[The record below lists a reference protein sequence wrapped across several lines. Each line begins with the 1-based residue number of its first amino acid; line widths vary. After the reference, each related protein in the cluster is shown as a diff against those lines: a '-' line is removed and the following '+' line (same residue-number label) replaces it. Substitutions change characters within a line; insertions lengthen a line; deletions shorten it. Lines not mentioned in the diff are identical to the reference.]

1 MSSKKNNFSLSDHR
15 FMKLAINLAKVNLD
29 LTGLNPSVG
38 CVIVKNGKIIS
49 YGQTGL
55 KGRPH
60 AEYSAIKNCKKNLK
74 GSTMYVS
81 MEPCTHCGKT
91 PPCTDLIVK
100 SKIKKLFYAI
110 EDIDKRTSKK
120 SFSILKSKNVI
131 VKKNLLKK
139 DAFNIYKEYFLHKKN
154 KKPIVTGK
162 IALSKNGFIYTKKG
176 YISNVHSRNFS
187 HLLRYKNDA
196 ILISSVTLNKDNPQ
210 LTCRIPGLY
219 KYSPIIFILDKDLKI
234 NKNSFIIKNLK
245 RSKTFIFYVNSNI
258 KKIKFLESKGIKLI
272 KSKLDNNNNID
283 LNYVINFAYNN
294 NVASII
300 VEGGKNLTQS
310 FISKKLFNEFY
321 LFQSGNKISQKGNI
335 NINKL
340 KKSIEISFK
349 NKKIVDTYLDKD
361 QIYKYY

>member
-1 MSSKKNNFSLSDHR
+1 MFSKKNNFSLPDHR

-38 CVIVKNGKIIS
+38 CVIVKNGEIIS

-60 AEYSAIKNCKKNLK
+60 AEYIAIKNCKKNLK

-81 MEPCTHCGKT
+81 MEPCTHYGKT
-91 PPCTDLIVK
+91 PPCTDLIIK

-110 EDIDKRTSKK
+110 EDIDVRTSKK
-120 SFSILKSKNVI
+120 SFSLLKSKNVI
-131 VKKNLLKK
+131 VKKNLLQK
-139 DAFNIYKEYFLHKKN
+139 DALKVYKKYFLYKRN
-154 KKPIVTGK
+154 KKTIVTGK
-162 IALSKNGFIYTKKG
+162 IALSKNGFIYSKKG
-176 YISNVHSRNFS
+176 YISNEHSRNFS

-210 LTCRIPGLY
+210 LTCRISGLY
-219 KYSPIIFILDKDLKI
+219 KHSPIIFILDKNLKI
-234 NKNSFIIKNLK
+234 NKNSFIIKNPK

-258 KKIKFLESKGIKLI
+258 KKIKFLKSKGIKLI
-272 KSKLDNNNNID
+272 KSKLDNNNID

-294 NVASII
+294 GVGSLI
-300 VEGGKNLTQS
+300 VEGGKHLTQS
-310 FISKKLFNEFY
+310 FVSKKLFNEFY
-321 LFQSGNKISQKGNI
+321 LFQSGKKISQKGNI
-335 NINKL
+335 NISKL
-340 KKSIEISFK
+340 KKCIEISFK

>member
-1 MSSKKNNFSLSDHR
+1 MSSKKNNFSSSDHR

-49 YGQTGL
+49 YGQTGV

-60 AEYSAIKNCKKNLK
+60 AEYNAIKNCKNNLK

-81 MEPCTHCGKT
+81 MEPCTHYGKT
-91 PPCTDLIVK
+91 PPCTDLIIK

-120 SFSILKSKNVI
+120 SFPLLKSKNVI

-139 DAFNIYKEYFLHKKN
+139 DALKIYKEYFLHKKN

-162 IALSKNGFIYTKKG
+162 IALSKNGFIYSKKG
-176 YISNVHSRNFS
+176 YISNIHSRNFS
-187 HLLRYKNDA
+187 HLLRYKKDA

-219 KYSPIIFILDKDLKI
+219 KYSPIIFILDKNLKI
-234 NKNSFIIKNLK
+234 NKNSFIIKNPK
-245 RSKTFIFYVNSNI
+245 RSKTYIFYVNSNI
-258 KKIKFLESKGIKLI
+258 EKIKFLKSKGIKLI
-272 KSKLDNNNNID
+272 KSKLDNNNID

-294 NVASII
+294 GVGSLI
-300 VEGGKNLTQS
+300 VEGGNNLTQS

-321 LFQSGNKISQKGNI
+321 LFQSDKKISKKGNI
-335 NINKL
+335 NISKL
-340 KKSIEISFK
+340 KKCIEISFK

>member
-81 MEPCTHCGKT
+81 MEPCTHYGKT
-91 PPCTDLIVK
+91 PPCTDLIIK

-120 SFSILKSKNVI
+120 SFSLLKSKNVI

-139 DAFNIYKEYFLHKKN
+139 DALKIYKGYFLHKKN

-162 IALSKNGFIYTKKG
+162 IALSKNGFMYSKKG

-210 LTCRIPGLY
+210 LTCRISGLY
-219 KYSPIIFILDKDLKI
+219 KHSPIIFILDKNLKI
-234 NKNSFIIKNLK
+234 NKNSFIIKNPQ

-258 KKIKFLESKGIKLI
+258 KKIKFLKSKGIKLI
-272 KSKLDNNNNID
+272 KSKLDNNNID

-294 NVASII
+294 GVGSLI

-310 FISKKLFNEFY
+310 FVSKKLFNEFY
-321 LFQSGNKISQKGNI
+321 LFQSGKKISQKGNI

>member
-1 MSSKKNNFSLSDHR
+1 MSSKKNSFSTSDRR
-15 FMKLAINLAKVNLD
+15 FMKLALNLAKANLN

-38 CVIVKNGKIIS
+38 CVIVKNDEIIS

-60 AEYSAIKNCKKNLK
+60 AEYVAIKNCKKNLQN
-74 GSTMYVS
+74 STMYVS
-81 MEPCTHCGKT
+81 MEPCTHYGKT
-91 PPCTDLIVK
+91 PPCTNLIIK

-110 EDIDKRTSKK
+110 EDLDVRTSKK
-120 SFSILKSKNVI
+120 SFSLLKSKNII

-139 DAFNIYKEYFLHKKN
+139 DALKLYKKYFLHKKN
-154 KKPIVTGK
+154 KKPFVTGK
-162 IALSKNGFIYTKKG
+162 IASSKNEFIYSKKG
-176 YISNVHSRNFS
+176 YVSNEYSRNFS

-196 ILISSVTLNKDNPQ
+196 ILISSVTINKDNPQ
-210 LTCRIPGLY
+210 LTCRISGLY

-234 NKNSFIIKNLK
+234 SKNSFIIKNPK

-258 KKIKFLESKGIKLI
+258 KKIKFLKSKGIKLI

-283 LNYVINFAYNN
+283 LNYVINFAYKND
-294 NVASII
+294 VASII

-310 FISKKLFNEFY
+310 FISKKLFNKFY
-321 LFQSGNKISQKGNI
+321 LFKSDKKISEKGNI
-335 NINKL
+335 NISKL

-349 NKKIVDTYLDKD
+349 NKKIIDTYLDKD

>member
-1 MSSKKNNFSLSDHR
+1 MSSKKNNFNSSDHR

-38 CVIVKNGKIIS
+38 CVIVKKGKIIS

-81 MEPCTHCGKT
+81 MEPCTHYGKT
-91 PPCTDLIVK
+91 PPCTDLIIK

-110 EDIDKRTSKK
+110 EDIDKRTSNK
-120 SFSILKSKNVI
+120 SFPLLKSKNVI

-139 DAFNIYKEYFLHKKN
+139 DALKVYKKYFLYKRN

-162 IALSKNGFIYTKKG
+162 IALSKNGFIYSKKG
-176 YISNVHSRNFS
+176 YISNIHSRNFS
-187 HLLRYKNDA
+187 HLLRYKKDA

-234 NKNSFIIKNLK
+234 NKNSFIIKNPK

-258 KKIKFLESKGIKLI
+258 KKIKFLKSKGIKLI
-272 KSKLDNNNNID
+272 KSKLDNNNID

-294 NVASII
+294 GVGSLI
-300 VEGGKNLTQS
+300 VEGGNNLTQS

-321 LFQSGNKISQKGNI
+321 LFQSGKKISQKGNI

>member
-1 MSSKKNNFSLSDHR
+1 MSSKKNNFSQLDKHY
-15 FMKLAINLAKVNLD
+15 MNMAINLAKINLD

-38 CVIVKNGKIIS
+38 CVIVKNNEVIS

-55 KGRPH
+55 LGRPH
-60 AEYSAIKNCKKNLK
+60 AEYNAIKKTQRNLK
-74 GSTMYVS
+74 GSSMYVS
-81 MEPCTHCGKT
+81 MEPCTHYGKT
-91 PPCTDLIVK
+91 PPCTDLIIK

-110 EDIDKRTSKK
+110 EDVDFRTANK
-120 SFSILKSKNVI
+120 SFSILKSKNII
-131 VKKNLLKK
+131 VKKYLLKNK
-139 DAFNIYKEYFLHKKN
+139 ASKLYKKYFLHKKN
-154 KKPIVTGK
+154 KKPFVIGK
-162 IALSKNGFIYTKKG
+162 IAISKNGFIYSKKG
-176 YISNVHSRNFS
+176 YISNNYSRNFS

-196 ILISSVTLNKDNPQ
+196 ILISSTTLNNDNPQ
-210 LTCRIPGLY
+210 LNCRISGLY
-219 KYSPIIFILDKDLKI
+219 KHSPIIFILDKNLKI
-234 NKNSFIIKNLK
+234 NKNSFIIKNPK

-258 KKIKFLESKGIKLI
+258 KKIKFLKSKGIKLI
-272 KSKLDNNNNID
+272 KSKLNNNNID

-294 NVASII
+294 GVGSLI

-310 FISKKLFNEFY
+310 FVSKKLFNEFY
-321 LFQSGNKISQKGNI
+321 LFQSGKKISQKGNI

>member
-1 MSSKKNNFSLSDHR
+1 MNNNLDIHEMFMSRALE
-15 FMKLAINLAKVNLD
+15 LAKQGRGSVSP
-29 LTGLNPSVG
+29 NPMVG
-38 CVIVKNGKIIS
+38 CVLVKDGEIIGEG
-49 YGQTGL
+49 Y
-55 KGRPH
+55 H
-60 AEYSAIKNCKKNLK
+60 AEFGGDHAEVAAIKNAHTDPMD
-74 GSTMYVS
+74 SIAYIT
-81 MEPCTHCGKT
+81 MEPCTHYGKT
-91 PPCTDLIVK
+91 SPCTDLIIK

-110 EDIDKRTSKK
+110 EDLDTRTAKK
-120 SFSILKSKNVI
+120 SFSLLKSKNII

-139 DAFNIYKEYFLHKKN
+139 DALKIYKKYFLHKRN

-162 IALSKNGFIYTKKG
+162 IALSKNGFIHSKKG
-176 YISNVHSRNFS
+176 YISNEHSRNFS

-196 ILISSVTLNKDNPQ
+196 ILISSVTLNNDNPQ
-210 LTCRIPGLY
+210 LSCRIPGLY

-234 NKNSFIIKNLK
+234 NKNSFIIKNPK
-245 RSKTFIFYVNSNI
+245 RCKTFIFYVNSNI
-258 KKIKFLESKGIKLI
+258 KKIKFLKSKGIKLI
-272 KSKLDNNNNID
+272 KSKLDNNNID

-294 NVASII
+294 GVGSLI
-300 VEGGKNLTQS
+300 VEGGNNLTQS

-321 LFQSGNKISQKGNI
+321 LFQSGKKISQKGNI

>member
-1 MSSKKNNFSLSDHR
+1 MSSKKNNYSSSDHR
-15 FMKLAINLAKVNLD
+15 FMKLAINLAKVNLN

-49 YGQTGL
+49 HGQTGL

-74 GSTMYVS
+74 CSTMYVS
-81 MEPCTHCGKT
+81 MEPCTHYGKT
-91 PPCTDLIVK
+91 PPCTDLIIK

-120 SFSILKSKNVI
+120 SFSLLKSKNVI

-139 DAFNIYKEYFLHKKN
+139 DALKIYKEYFLHKKN

-162 IALSKNGFIYTKKG
+162 IALSKNEFIYSKKG
-176 YISNVHSRNFS
+176 YISNIHSRNFS

-210 LTCRIPGLY
+210 LTCRISGLY
-219 KYSPIIFILDKDLKI
+219 KCSPIIFILDKDLKI
-234 NKNSFIIKNLK
+234 NKNSFIIKNPK
-245 RSKTFIFYVNSNI
+245 RCKTFIFYANSNI
-258 KKIKFLESKGIKLI
+258 KKIKFLKSKGIKLI
-272 KSKLDNNNNID
+272 KSKLDNNNIN
-283 LNYVINFAYNN
+283 LNYVINFAYKND
-294 NVASII
+294 VGSII
-300 VEGGKNLTQS
+300 VEGGKDLTQS

-321 LFQSGNKISQKGNI
+321 LFQSDKKIGKKGNI
-335 NINKL
+335 NISKL
-340 KKSIEISFK
+340 KKCIEISFN
-349 NKKIVDTYLDKD
+349 NKKIIDTYLDKD